1 MVVKPWKLKKSAR
14 CDSCGDAT
22 IHDVTVDEYNLQ
34 IRCRECGFR
43 RYYTFNIVEI
53 PKK

>member
-1 MVVKPWKLKKSAR
+1 MVVKPWNLERSAR
-14 CDSCGDAT
+14 CHNCGDAT

-43 RYYTFNIVEI
+43 RYYTFNMVEI